1 MKKRIYNENAHRKE
15 LAIRVLSVVLLL
27 GGGAVWAEKHDGK
40 IQFKKDEPAKQEPN
54 TKDPMPR
61 LNPFRD
67 LVQMQRE
74 MDRLFGST
82 LLPYSGFPEFD
93 AVLDQKME
101 QAMDLRENTDAFVVQ
116 MDLPGLDK
124 SDIVI
129 EVVDHVLTVSG
140 ERKESAEQKDGE
152 KILMQER
159 SSSAFSREVV
169 LPRSVDAD
177 KVTAEYKAGVLTIT
191 LPKTEKDKEVR
202 KIEIK

>member
-1 MKKRIYNENAHRKE
+1 MKKRTYNEKAHRKE
-15 LAIRVLSVVLLL
+15 LAIRTLAVVLLL

-40 IQFKKDEPAKQEPN
+40 IQLKKDDPTRQEP
-54 TKDPMPR
+54 KAQEPLPR

-93 AVLDQKME
+93 AVLDQNVE
-101 QAMDLRENTDAFVVQ
+101 QAMDLRERSDVYVLQ

-140 ERKESAEQKDGE
+140 ERKESVEKKDGE

-159 SSSAFSREVV
+159 SSSAFRREVM
-169 LPRSVDAD
+169 LPKSVDAD
-177 KVTAEYKAGVLTIT
+177 KVVAVYKAGVLTIT
-191 LPKTEKDKEVR
+191 LPKTEQDKGVR